1 MIDLKQISK
10 EINDILDNKR
20 DEYKLTF
27 EEEGHI
33 YHMINTKGKLKNDF
47 PSVSSVIMSFCTEFD
62 AEGKSLQ
69 MCNGDV
75 SKQKVLLESWKALGV
90 YASNKGSRVHYELE
104 KYILEKNKIN
114 KIVRTPIFECDEQQI
129 IDSNNMIIAGKKFL
143 DLMEERGCYLIGTEL
158 VLGSPEL
165 GFVGQGDDFWLCL
178 NKNKDKVLFL
188 ISDHKSNKVK
198 NLEPQSYNGFLN
210 PPFENEIDYALSHYH
225 IQLPL
230 YARLFKEMLKG
241 SKYEDIQL
249 GGCIVDSLRDDGS
262 FMEYRVP
269 KEFIDKIMT
278 MDLKPYI
285 KTKNKKEKFY
295 D

>member
-1 MIDLKQISK
+1 MIDLSEIS
-10 EINDILDNKR
+10 EVINNILDNKR
-20 DEYKLTF
+20 NEYKLTF

-33 YHMINTKGKLKNDF
+33 YHMLNTKGELKNDF

-75 SKQKVLLESWKALGV
+75 SKQKTLLESWKALGV
-90 YASNKGSRVHYELE
+90 YASHKGSRVHYELE
-104 KYILEKNKIN
+104 KYILDKNKIN
-114 KIVRTPIFECDEQQI
+114 KIVRKPIFECDEQQI
-129 IDSNNMIIAGKKFL
+129 IDSDNMIIAGKKFL
-143 DLMEERGCYLIGTEL
+143 DLMENRGCYLIGTEL

-178 NKNKDKVLFL
+178 NKNKNKILFL
-188 ISDHKSNKVK
+188 ISDHKSNKVR

-210 PPFENEIDYALSHYH
+210 HPFSSHIDYALSHYH
-225 IQLPL
+225 LQLPL

-241 SKYEDIQL
+241 SKYENIEL
-249 GGCIVDSLRDDGS
+249 GGCIIDSLRDDGT
-262 FMEYRVP
+262 FVEFRVP
-269 KEFIDKIMT
+269 KFFIDTIMT
-278 MDLKPYI
+278 MDLSPYI
-285 KTKNKKEKFY
+285 KDKKKEEKYY